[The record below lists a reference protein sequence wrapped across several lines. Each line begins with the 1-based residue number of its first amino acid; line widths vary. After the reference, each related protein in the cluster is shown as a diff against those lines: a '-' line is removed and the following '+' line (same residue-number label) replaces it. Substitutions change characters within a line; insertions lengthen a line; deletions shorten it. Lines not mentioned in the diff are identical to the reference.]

1 MHTIGIHSNKGG
13 VGKTTIAVNLAI
25 YLAKQG
31 KNVFLLDTDLVGP
44 SLFTFFPKVN
54 IVYFNDFVGNKVS
67 MIETFFNVKDHY
79 NLRGN
84 LFVCMADPSSEAVA
98 KFTMYDNELSSIVLE
113 KCLKIR
119 SAIKSDPFNV
129 DFFIMDSSPG
139 VGFHLINLMI
149 LASHVFFITK
159 ISNADLYGTTQM
171 ITSLLEF
178 TKAKGYI
185 IANQIPIEKVHTEEA
200 RNELESVMGRILND
214 IRGNKS
220 LDYIGFLVSDTQ
232 LQSVEYD
239 IAIKTIKGVEGQRVI
254 FTLEFDD
261 HPFSLGIQSICNKLF
276 QV

>member
-44 SLFTFFPKVN
+44 SLYTFFPKEN
-54 IVYFNDFVGNKVS
+54 TAYFNDFVYNKVS
-67 MIETFFNVKDHY
+67 MIETIFNVKDHY
-79 NLRGN
+79 NLIGN
-84 LFVCMADPSSEAVA
+84 LFVCLADPSSEAVA

-113 KCLKIR
+113 KCLIIR
-119 SAIKSDPFNV
+119 STIKSDPFNI
-129 DFFIMDSSPG
+129 DFFIIDSSPG
-139 VGFHLINLMI
+139 VGFHLINVMI
-149 LASHVFFITK
+149 LSSHVFFITK

-185 IANQIPIEKVHTEEA
+185 ISNQIPFEKVDTEEA
-200 RNELESVMGRILND
+200 KNELESVMGRILND
-214 IRGNKS
+214 IKGDKS
-220 LDYIGFLVSDTQ
+220 LDYIGYLVSDTQ

-239 IAIKTIKGVEGQRVI
+239 IAIQTVKGVETQRVI

-276 QV
+276 KV